1 MIKIVA
7 ISDTHGSYEPLL
19 DIQNKEFD
27 ADYFFHL
34 GDFCIPDYL
43 VSPYL
48 AVKGNNDY
56 TTGFPSKIDINIKG
70 LKVHLEHGHNF
81 SFIANRR
88 NYLKELDCDLFIYG
102 HTHQFS
108 SSVFNEKTILVNPG
122 SLTKPRDDFNGSYAV
137 ILIDDD
143 NKIHVERKKYPF

>member
-7 ISDTHGSYEPLL
+7 ISDTHGSYQPLL
-19 DIQNKEFD
+19 DIYNKEFD

-43 VSPYL
+43 VKPFL

-56 TTGFPSKIDINIKG
+56 STEFPYKRDLNIKG
-70 LKVHLEHGHNF
+70 LKVHLEHGDGFN
-81 SFIANRR
+81 FIANRR
-88 NYLKELDCDLFIYG
+88 NYLKDLDCDLFIFG
-102 HTHQFS
+102 HTHQFYS
-108 SSVFNEKTILVNPG
+108 GVFNEKTILVNPG
-122 SLTKPRDDFNGSYAV
+122 SLTKPRDDIDGSYAV

-143 NKIHVERKKYPF
+143 NKIHVERKIYLY